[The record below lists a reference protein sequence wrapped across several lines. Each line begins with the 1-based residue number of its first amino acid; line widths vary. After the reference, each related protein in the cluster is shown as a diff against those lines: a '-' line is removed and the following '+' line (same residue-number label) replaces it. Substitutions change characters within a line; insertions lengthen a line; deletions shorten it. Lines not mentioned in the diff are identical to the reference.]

1 MDAERDEHRGKRDS
15 ELLRDAEEVRSDS
28 HRLKHAMTHLKHAR
42 AAMDRIGGSEVRA
55 IRGGKRKKLRGAG
68 RD

>member
-55 IRGGKRKKLRGAG
+55 IRGGKRRGSRKSA